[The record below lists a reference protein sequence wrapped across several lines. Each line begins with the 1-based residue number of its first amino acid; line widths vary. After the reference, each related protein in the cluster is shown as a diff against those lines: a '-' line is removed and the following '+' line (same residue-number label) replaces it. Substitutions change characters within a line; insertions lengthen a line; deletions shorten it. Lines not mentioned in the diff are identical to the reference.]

1 MKKRK
6 KVLVVDDEPDFL
18 KIIRKRLET
27 SHYEVITA
35 ASGKEALDK
44 IKKDKPDAVFL
55 DILMPELDGLETLK
69 KIRRKAKDL
78 PVFIITAF
86 SNEERFKL
94 AKHLKAS
101 GFVIKTSNL
110 KREIESITG
119 ALRISG
125 RYKGRRSNRQKT
137 KDEKQ

>member
-1 MKKRK
+1 MRKQK

-27 SHYEVITA
+27 NNFQVITA
-35 ASGKEALDK
+35 GSGKEALDK

-55 DILMPELDGLETLK
+55 DILMPELDGLETLR
-69 KIRRKAKDL
+69 KIRRKSKDL
-78 PVFIITAF
+78 PVFMITAF

-101 GFVIKTSNL
+101 GFVVKTSDL
-110 KREIESITG
+110 KREVESITG
-119 ALRISG
+119 ALRISA
-125 RYKGRRSNRQKT
+125 RYKGRKPNKSK
-137 KDEKQ
+137 

>member
-27 SHYEVITA
+27 SNFQVITA
-35 ASGKEALDK
+35 GNGKEALDK

-55 DILMPELDGLETLK
+55 DILMPELDGLETLR
-69 KIRRKAKDL
+69 KIRRKTKDL
-78 PVFIITAF
+78 PVFIVTAF

-94 AKHLKAS
+94 AKHLNAS
-101 GFVIKTSNL
+101 GFVVKTSDL
-110 KREIESITG
+110 KREVESITG
-119 ALRISG
+119 ALRISDK
-125 RYKGRRSNRQKT
+125 YKGRMPNKP
-137 KDEKQ
+137 K